1 MSLDNNN
8 MKNELLIILLKY
20 TLKSLYKFNKNTDD
34 FSKYIETVNDDVY
47 FLLKN

>member
-8 MKNELLIILLKY
+8 MKNELLITILKY
-20 TLKSLYKFNKNTDD
+20 TLKSLYKFNENTDD

-47 FLLKN
+47 FLLKQ